1 MWTTEPKRH
10 NCIRGRHTA
19 GGVRSKE
26 KRTRSLLVA
35 VGELAELFDGQGLLL
50 YVVLREQARL
60 ARHKLLDGSR
70 YHQIINVV
78 VGASRLP
85 FLGWDNL
92 GKEQPS
98 KCVMKLWEHII
109 NQICFA
115 CNELEVIRHHHW
127 RQFRK
132 I

>member
-10 NCIRGRHTA
+10 DCIRGQHTA
-19 GGVRSKE
+19 GGERSTE
-26 KRTRSLLVA
+26 KQRRSLLVA

-60 ARHKLLDGSR
+60 ARHKLLDGCR
-70 YHQIINVV
+70 NHQIIDVV

-92 GKEQPS
+92 
-98 KCVMKLWEHII
+98 
-109 NQICFA
+109 
-115 CNELEVIRHHHW
+115 
-127 RQFRK
+127 
-132 I
+132 